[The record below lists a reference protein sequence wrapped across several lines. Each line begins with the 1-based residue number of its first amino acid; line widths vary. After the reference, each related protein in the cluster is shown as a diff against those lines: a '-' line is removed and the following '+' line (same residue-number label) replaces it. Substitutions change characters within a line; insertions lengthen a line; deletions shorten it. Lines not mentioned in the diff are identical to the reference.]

1 MLIRR
6 FSGSRMYTFFRASSC
21 QADANLQSS
30 GNLVTIIFVLVKG
43 ALRISPIADPPFSMR
58 KSLIFNGTF
67 ILAGCCSMFSLKG
80 SKRVGRQMRDEQQ
93 RIVT

>member
-43 ALRISPIADPPFSMR
+43 ALRISPIADPPLSMR
-58 KSLIFNGTF
+58 KSLIFNGTL
-67 ILAGCCSMFSLKG
+67 ILAGCCSVFFLKG
-80 SKRVGRQMRDEQQ
+80 KQARRETDE
-93 RIVT
+93 R